1 MTRNPYTR
9 LSVIRQFQLFEGQTL
24 LLLCRCLE
32 AAGELRVSIY
42 QHTGV
47 SRTAC
52 LDAELHLRL
61 LVRPRGKV
69 VVLAQEVVI
78 VCLCL
83 KDTEIH
89 ATSKQGNTTNSALE
103 SLHSL
108 QRGACS
114 RIRPHAREPDWAC
127 TCC

>member
-1 MTRNPYTR
+1 MIAYKDFQPYKCEITKSEID
-9 LSVIRQFQLFEGQTL
+9 LT
-24 LLLCRCLE
+24 
-32 AAGELRVSIY
+32 SIPSRWAP
-42 QHTGV
+42 V
-47 SRTAC
+47 DARTAC

-89 ATSKQGNTTNSALE
+89 ATSKQRNTTNSALE

-108 QRGACS
+108 HLPR
-114 RIRPHAREPDWAC
+114 
-127 TCC
+127 T

>member
-1 MTRNPYTR
+1 MSN
-9 LSVIRQFQLFEGQTL
+9 LSANKSSSVRRRYVLPIEISPDN
-24 LLLCRCLE
+24 
-32 AAGELRVSIY
+32 A
-42 QHTGV
+42 GV

-52 LDAELHLRL
+52 LGAELHLRL

-89 ATSKQGNTTNSALE
+89 ASSKQGNTTNSALE

-108 QRGACS
+108 HLPR
-114 RIRPHAREPDWAC
+114 
-127 TCC
+127 T

>member
-1 MTRNPYTR
+1 MLATEDLQKVSGVPFDDV
-9 LSVIRQFQLFEGQTL
+9 SPPKKQT
-24 LLLCRCLE
+24 
-32 AAGELRVSIY
+32 A
-42 QHTGV
+42 V

-108 QRGACS
+108 HLPR
-114 RIRPHAREPDWAC
+114 
-127 TCC
+127 T

>member
-1 MTRNPYTR
+1 MI
-9 LSVIRQFQLFEGQTL
+9 S
-24 LLLCRCLE
+24 
-32 AAGELRVSIY
+32 AGTASPEFTEHFPLAVGSI
-42 QHTGV
+42 V

-89 ATSKQGNTTNSALE
+89 AASKQGNTTNSTLE

-108 QRGACS
+108 H
-114 RIRPHAREPDWAC
+114 RPVAA
-127 TCC
+127 

>member
-1 MTRNPYTR
+1 MLDEYRQKPVFPDYQQ
-9 LSVIRQFQLFEGQTL
+9 VIY
-24 LLLCRCLE
+24 
-32 AAGELRVSIY
+32 AGTASPEFTEHFPLAVGSI
-42 QHTGV
+42 V

-52 LDAELHLRL
+52 LGAELHLRL

-108 QRGACS
+108 QRDVGSYVRCAVLPMHICY
-114 RIRPHAREPDWAC
+114 I
-127 TCC
+127 

>member
-1 MTRNPYTR
+1 MVYAGTANPDLTRHFP
-9 LSVIRQFQLFEGQTL
+9 LAVG
-24 LLLCRCLE
+24 
-32 AAGELRVSIY
+32 SI
-42 QHTGV
+42 V

-61 LVRPRGKV
+61 LVRPRGKD

-78 VCLCL
+78 ICLCL
-83 KDTEIH
+83 KNTEIH

-108 QRGACS
+108 QRYSCNIAVYGNTD
-114 RIRPHAREPDWAC
+114 I
-127 TCC
+127 

>member
-1 MTRNPYTR
+1 MI
-9 LSVIRQFQLFEGQTL
+9 S
-24 LLLCRCLE
+24 
-32 AAGELRVSIY
+32 AGTASPKLTEHFPLAVGSI
-42 QHTGV
+42 V

-52 LDAELHLRL
+52 LGAELHLRL

-108 QRGACS
+108 HLPR
-114 RIRPHAREPDWAC
+114 
-127 TCC
+127 T

>member
-1 MTRNPYTR
+1 MRT
-9 LSVIRQFQLFEGQTL
+9 V
-24 LLLCRCLE
+24 CL
-32 AAGELRVSIY
+32 G
-42 QHTGV
+42 
-47 SRTAC
+47 
-52 LDAELHLRL
+52 AELHLRP

-78 VCLCL
+78 VCLYL

-108 QRGACS
+108 HRSAITG
-114 RIRPHAREPDWAC
+114 IYTENPHLWDLGMK
-127 TCC
+127 

>member
-1 MTRNPYTR
+1 MLAAVWTKSTGK
-9 LSVIRQFQLFEGQTL
+9 LSLWG
-24 LLLCRCLE
+24 LCDTNGSR
-32 AAGELRVSIY
+32 
-42 QHTGV
+42 TGV

-108 QRGACS
+108 HRTDADS
-114 RIRPHAREPDWAC
+114 LAPRILLRALDNRRQDSI
-127 TCC
+127 

>member
-1 MTRNPYTR
+1 MI
-9 LSVIRQFQLFEGQTL
+9 S
-24 LLLCRCLE
+24 
-32 AAGELRVSIY
+32 AGTASPELTEHFPLAVGSI
-42 QHTGV
+42 V

-61 LVRPRGKV
+61 LVRPGGKV
-69 VVLAQEVVI
+69 VVLAQEDVI

-89 ATSKQGNTTNSALE
+89 AASKQGNTTNSALE

-108 QRGACS
+108 HRVSQIGQDFKSPTEHSSLIALSPNFCA
-114 RIRPHAREPDWAC
+114 P
-127 TCC
+127 TQ

>member
-1 MTRNPYTR
+1 M
-9 LSVIRQFQLFEGQTL
+9 G
-24 LLLCRCLE
+24 
-32 AAGELRVSIY
+32 SI
-42 QHTGV
+42 V

-52 LDAELHLRL
+52 LGAELHLRL

-108 QRGACS
+108 HRSGS
-114 RIRPHAREPDWAC
+114 RVTYHMAPDQKVRHGIQSPHYYYIFNLIRITFSCLHVRFQNAKVYLLSY
-127 TCC
+127 

>member
-1 MTRNPYTR
+1 MEGERELRRVSMTR
-9 LSVIRQFQLFEGQTL
+9 LG
-24 LLLCRCLE
+24 CL
-32 AAGELRVSIY
+32 AA
-42 QHTGV
+42 V

-89 ATSKQGNTTNSALE
+89 AASKQGNTTNSALE

-108 QRGACS
+108 QWIQHIALF
-114 RIRPHAREPDWAC
+114 IIEYIPLVLLIP
-127 TCC
+127 

>member
-1 MTRNPYTR
+1 MDRVQISQSNVLPM
-9 LSVIRQFQLFEGQTL
+9 SLFLFNFT
-24 LLLCRCLE
+24 
-32 AAGELRVSIY
+32 A
-42 QHTGV
+42 V

-108 QRGACS
+108 HLPR
-114 RIRPHAREPDWAC
+114 
-127 TCC
+127 T